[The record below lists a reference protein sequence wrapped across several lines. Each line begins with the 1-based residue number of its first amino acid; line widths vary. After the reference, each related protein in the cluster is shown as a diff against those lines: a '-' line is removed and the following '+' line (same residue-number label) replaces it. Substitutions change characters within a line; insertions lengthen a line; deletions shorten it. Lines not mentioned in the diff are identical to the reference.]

1 MSEPSPFPWEMVMHV
16 GLCLLRLDPRL
27 FWALT
32 PREFAA
38 MSGAFKPAPAGL
50 GRADLAALMA
60 LYPDQKEEADG

>member
-1 MSEPSPFPWEMVMHV
+1 MHV
-16 GLCLLRLDPRL
+16 GLCLLRLDPQL

-50 GRADLAALMA
+50 GRAELDGLIA
-60 LYPDQKEEADG
+60 LYPDKKEETDGR

>member
-1 MSEPSPFPWEMVMHV
+1 MHV

-38 MSGAFKPAPAGL
+38 MSGAFRPTAPQL
-50 GRADLAALMA
+50 GRADLNALMA
-60 LYPDQKEEADG
+60 LYPDMTGDIDG

>member
-1 MSEPSPFPWEMVMHV
+1 MHV
-16 GLCLLRLDPRL
+16 GLCLLRLDPKL

-50 GRADLAALMA
+50 GRADLQALMT
-60 LYPDQKEEADG
+60 LYPDEEVHPDD